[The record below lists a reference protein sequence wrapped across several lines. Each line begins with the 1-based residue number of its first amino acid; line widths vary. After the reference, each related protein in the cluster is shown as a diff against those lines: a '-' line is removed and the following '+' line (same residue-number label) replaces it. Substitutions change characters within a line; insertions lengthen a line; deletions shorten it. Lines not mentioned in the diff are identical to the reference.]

1 MTKAERMPIETGTVP
16 SNEPASE
23 KFPVSKVSG
32 IKDSEKFKVPP
43 AKRKIWIDLDNSPH
57 VPFFLPI
64 MVELQKRGHEIMLTG
79 RNSYQVCELLELN
92 HLSCKVVGG
101 HWGKNWFLKVLGTCL
116 RSLRLMPIAFK
127 EKPDLAVSH
136 GSRAQLIA
144 GKTLGIP
151 VVVMYD
157 YEFVASVGAFRP
169 DWVFVP
175 QYLSSFGEYEGKK
188 KLLKY
193 PGLKEDVYVRRSRAT
208 STVKEQLGLHPNDL
222 VVTVRPPAS
231 EAHYHNAESETLFD
245 SVLNLLMDH
254 PEVTV
259 VLLPRNERQAKTLR
273 QAWTTA
279 IANRRIVIP
288 GHAVDGLDL
297 IWASDLVV
305 SGGGTM
311 NREAASLGVPVYSI
325 FRGRIGA
332 VDQHLAE
339 EGRLVLIESVED
351 VMTKIKIERSDP
363 ASRNSIDQSP
373 ALETIVNGITSIV
386 ERQCL

>member
-1 MTKAERMPIETGTVP
+1 MTKTERMPIETVTDPLNG
-16 SNEPASE
+16 PAPE
-23 KFPVSKVSG
+23 KLSDAMVSG
-32 IKDSEKFKVPP
+32 MKDSERLKGSPP
-43 AKRKIWIDLDNSPH
+43 KKKIWIDLDNSPH

-64 MVELQKRGHEIMLTG
+64 MEELRKRGHEVMLTG

-92 HLSCKVVGG
+92 HLSCRVVGG

-116 RSLRLMPIAFK
+116 RSLRLIPIAFK

-157 YEFVASVGAFRP
+157 YEFVASVGMFRP

-175 QYLSSFGEYEGKK
+175 QYLSSFGEYEVKK
-188 KLLKY
+188 RLLKY
-193 PGLKEDVYVRRSRAT
+193 PGLKEDVYVRRSRAVT
-208 STVKEQLGLHPNDL
+208 SVKDQLGVRANDL

-231 EAHYHNAESETLFD
+231 EAHYHNAESETLFGC
-245 SVLNLLMDH
+245 VLNLLLDR

-259 VLLPRNERQAKTLR
+259 VLLPRNEKQAKALR
-273 QAWTTA
+273 QSWATA
-279 IANRRIVIP
+279 ISNRRIVIP
-288 GHAVDGLDL
+288 EHAVDGLDL

-311 NREAASLGVPVYSI
+311 NREAAALGVPVYSI

-339 EGRLVLIESVED
+339 EGRLVLIESLED
-351 VMTKIKIERSDP
+351 VRTKIKIKRSDP
-363 ASRNSIDQSP
+363 ASRNSINQTP

>member
-1 MTKAERMPIETGTVP
+1 M
-16 SNEPASE
+16 
-23 KFPVSKVSG
+23 
-32 IKDSEKFKVPP
+32 KDSEKLKGSPL
-43 AKRKIWIDLDNSPH
+43 KKKIWIDLDNSPH

-64 MVELQKRGHEIMLTG
+64 IEELRKRGHEVVLTG

-92 HLSCKVVGG
+92 HLPCRVVGG

-116 RSLRLMPIAFK
+116 RSLRLIPIAFK

-157 YEFVASVGAFRP
+157 YEFVASVGMFRP

-175 QYLSSFGEYEGKK
+175 QYLSSFGEYEVKK
-188 KLLKY
+188 RLLKY
-193 PGLKEDVYVRRSRAT
+193 PGLKEDVYVRRSRAAT
-208 STVKEQLGLHPNDL
+208 SVKDQLGVRGNDL

-245 SVLNLLMDH
+245 SVLNLLLDR

-259 VLLPRNERQAKTLR
+259 VLLPRNEKQAKALR
-273 QAWTTA
+273 QSWATA
-279 IANRRIVIP
+279 ISNRKIVIP
-288 GHAVDGLDL
+288 EHAVDGLDL

-311 NREAASLGVPVYSI
+311 NREAAALGVPVYSI

-351 VMTKIKIERSDP
+351 VRTKIKIKRSDP
-363 ASRNSIDQSP
+363 ASRNSINQTP
-373 ALETIVNGITSIV
+373 ALETIVNGIASIV

>member
-1 MTKAERMPIETGTVP
+1 MPIEPGTDS
-16 SNEPASE
+16 SNGPALE
-23 KFPVSKVSG
+23 KLSVAKVSG
-32 IKDSEKFKVPP
+32 MKDSEKHQGSPLK
-43 AKRKIWIDLDNSPH
+43 KKIWIDLDNSPH

-64 MVELQKRGHEIMLTG
+64 MEELRKRGHEIMLTG

-151 VVVMYD
+151 VVAMYD
-157 YEFVASVGAFRP
+157 YEFVASVGMYRP

-175 QYLSSFGEYEGKK
+175 QYLSSFGEYEAKK

-193 PGLKEDVYVRRSRAT
+193 PGLKEDVYVRRSRAAT
-208 STVKEQLGLHPNDL
+208 SVKDQLGVRPNDL

-245 SVLNLLMDH
+245 SVLNLLLDR

-259 VLLPRNERQAKTLR
+259 VLLPRNERQSKALR
-273 QAWTTA
+273 QGWATA

-288 GHAVDGLDL
+288 ERAVDGLDL

-311 NREAASLGVPVYSI
+311 NREAAALGVPVYSI

-339 EGRLVLIESVED
+339 EGRLILIESVED
-351 VMTKIKIERSDP
+351 VRTKIKIERSDP
-363 ASRNSIDQSP
+363 TSRNSISQSP

-386 ERQCL
+386 ERKCL

>member
-1 MTKAERMPIETGTVP
+1 MKHSE
-16 SNEPASE
+16 EP
-23 KFPVSKVSG
+23 KILPVK
-32 IKDSEKFKVPP
+32 K
-43 AKRKIWIDLDNSPH
+43 KIWIDLDNSPH

-64 MVELQKRGHEIMLTG
+64 MEEIRKRGHEILLTG

-116 RSLRLMPIAFK
+116 RALRLIPIAFK

-144 GKTLGIP
+144 GNILRIP

-157 YEFVASVGAFRP
+157 YEFVASVGVFHP

-175 QYLSSFGEYEGKK
+175 QYLTSFGEYESKNR
-188 KLLKY
+188 LLKY

-208 STVKEQLGLHPNDL
+208 TAVKEQLGLLPGDL

-231 EAHYHNAESETLFD
+231 EAHYHNAESEKLFD
-245 SVLNLLMDH
+245 TVMQILLDR
-254 PEVTV
+254 PDVKV

-273 QAWTTA
+273 QGWETA
-279 IANRRIVIP
+279 IASRKIVIP
-288 GHAVDGLDL
+288 EHAVDGLDL
-297 IWASDLVV
+297 IWASDLVI

-339 EGRLVLIESVED
+339 DGRLVLIESIDD
-351 VMTKIKIERSDP
+351 VRTKIKIERSDP
-363 ASRNSIDQSP
+363 ASRNSIHQSP
-373 ALETIVNGITSIV
+373 ALETIVNAITSIV

>member
-1 MTKAERMPIETGTVP
+1 MPIEPGMDP
-16 SNEPASE
+16 SNGPAPE
-23 KFPVSKVSG
+23 KLSVANVSG
-32 IKDSEKFKVPP
+32 MKDSERHKGSALK
-43 AKRKIWIDLDNSPH
+43 KKIWIDLDNSPH

-64 MVELQKRGHEIMLTG
+64 MEELRKRGHEIMLTG

-116 RSLRLMPIAFK
+116 RSLRLMPIAFR

-175 QYLSSFGEYEGKK
+175 QYLSSFGEYAAKK

-193 PGLKEDVYVRRSRAT
+193 PGLKEDVYVRRSRAAT
-208 STVKEQLGLHPNDL
+208 SVKDQLGVRPNDL

-245 SVLNLLMDH
+245 SVLNLLLDR

-259 VLLPRNERQAKTLR
+259 VLLPRNERQAKALR
-273 QAWTTA
+273 QGWATA
-279 IANRRIVIP
+279 IADRRIVIP
-288 GHAVDGLDL
+288 EHAVDGLDL

-311 NREAASLGVPVYSI
+311 NREAAALGVPVYSI

-339 EGRLVLIESVED
+339 EGRLILIESVED
-351 VMTKIKIERSDP
+351 VRTKIKIERSDP
-363 ASRNSIDQSP
+363 TRRNSISQSP

-386 ERQCL
+386 ERKCL